1 MIAKKRLL
9 PLCMGLALL
18 PIASLGL
25 SEEDKPKKSTSIFA
39 EMENP
44 ELTALAK
51 RKLDMTIHCAPI
63 FDEAIKQAVYSEM
76 SEAKWDRFGM
86 FCALQ
91 YGAELIED
99 DWLSS
104 FAIEDKL
111 NLLGA
116 HISYFE
122 VLDKQ
127 YNAHYQGGDLTI
139 ELSWRWERN
148 RLQALKLLEEVEVY
162 EPLIPEITVIKA
174 AYTLASTMREST
186 TREMMEASRKARDLL
201 DDVVVDSPELVDG
214 LSLLMLS
221 QLLLAL
227 PEFSGGDPIRA
238 IELLKQGMAIDP
250 ENLSFHR
257 WLIEGLVAERE
268 SAAAI
273 EILRKAAEVP
283 VEVSNPQDY
292 VDMAKVLGGIAVRL
306 GEKDIASHFSK
317 NRKQL
322 LTKKPYLL
330 ARKAR
335 ASVGHGGANPITG
348 ELNDEI

>member
-9 PLCMGLALL
+9 PLCVGLALL
-18 PIASLGL
+18 PIASLGV

-51 RKLDMTIHCAPI
+51 RKLDMTIFCAPI
-63 FDEAIKQAVYSEM
+63 FNEDIKQAVFTEM
-76 SEAKWDRFGM
+76 RDAKWDRFGM
-86 FCALQ
+86 SCALQ
-91 YGAELIED
+91 YGAEMIND
-99 DWLSS
+99 DWLSA

-111 NLLGA
+111 NLLGD
-116 HISYFE
+116 HITYFE

-139 ELSWRWERN
+139 ELGWRWERN
-148 RLQALKLLEEVEVY
+148 RLQALKLIDEVEMY
-162 EPLIPEITVIKA
+162 ESLIPEITVLKA
-174 AYTLASTMREST
+174 AYILASTMRESD
-186 TREMMEASRKARDLL
+186 TREMMEASIKAKGLL
-201 DDVVVDSPELVDG
+201 DVVVEESPEVIDG
-214 LSLLMLS
+214 LPLLMLA

-238 IELLKQGMAIDP
+238 IELLEQGIEIDP

-268 SAAAI
+268 NAAAI
-273 EILRKAAEVP
+273 EVLRKAAGVP
-283 VEVSNPQDY
+283 VEASNPQDY

-306 GEKDIASHFSK
+306 GEKDVASHFSK

-348 ELNDEI
+348 ELKNEI

>member
-1 MIAKKRLL
+1 MRAKKQLL
-9 PLCMGLALL
+9 SLCVGLALL
-18 PIASLGL
+18 PVASLGV

-51 RKLDMTIHCAPI
+51 RKLDMTLFCAPI
-63 FDEAIKQAVYSEM
+63 ANDEIKQAVYADM
-76 SEAKWDRFGM
+76 REAKWDRFGM
-86 FCALQ
+86 SCALQ
-91 YGAELIED
+91 YGGEIIED
-99 DWLSS
+99 DWLSA

-111 NLLGA
+111 NLLGD
-116 HISYFE
+116 HITYFE

-139 ELSWRWERN
+139 ELGWRWERN
-148 RLQALKLLEEVEVY
+148 RIQALKLLDDVEMF
-162 EPLIPEITVIKA
+162 EPLIPEITVLKA
-174 AYTLASTMREST
+174 AYTLASTMRESD
-186 TREMMEASRKARDLL
+186 TREMMEASIKARGLL
-201 DDVVVDSPELVDG
+201 DGVVEDSPEVIDG
-214 LSLLMLS
+214 LPLLMLA

-238 IELLKQGMAIDP
+238 IELLEQGMAIDP

-268 SAAAI
+268 NAAAI
-273 EILRKAAEVP
+273 DILRKAADVP
-283 VEVSNPQDY
+283 VEASHPQDY

-306 GEKDIASHFSK
+306 GEKDIAAHFSK
-317 NRKQL
+317 NRQQL
-322 LTKKPYLL
+322 LSKKPYLL

-348 ELNDEI
+348 ELKNEI

>member
-1 MIAKKRLL
+1 MIAKKQLL
-9 PLCMGLALL
+9 PLYVGLVLL
-18 PIASLGL
+18 PIASLGM

-51 RKLDMTIHCAPI
+51 RKLDMTIFCAPI
-63 FDEAIKQAVYSEM
+63 TNEEIKQAVFLEM
-76 SEAKWDRFGM
+76 REAKWDRFGM
-86 FCALQ
+86 SCALQ
-91 YGAELIED
+91 YGAEMIEA
-99 DWLSS
+99 DWLSA
-104 FAIEDKL
+104 FAIKDKL
-111 NLLGA
+111 NLLGD
-116 HISYFE
+116 HITYFE

-127 YNAHYQGGDLTI
+127 YNAHYQGGDLSI
-139 ELSWRWERN
+139 ELGWRWERN
-148 RLQALKLLEEVEVY
+148 RLQALQLLDDIEIY
-162 EPLIPEITVIKA
+162 EPLIAEITVLKA
-174 AYTLASTMREST
+174 AYILASTMRESD
-186 TREMMEASRKARDLL
+186 TREMIEASVKAKGML
-201 DDVVVDSPELVDG
+201 DAVVAKSPDVIDG
-214 LSLLMLS
+214 LPLLMLA

-238 IELLKQGMAIDP
+238 IELLEQGMAIDP

-273 EILRKAAEVP
+273 EVLRKAAAVP
-283 VEVSNPQDY
+283 VDASHPQDY

-306 GEKDIASHFSK
+306 GEKDIAAHFSK

-322 LTKKPYLL
+322 LSKKPYLL

-348 ELNDEI
+348 ELKNEI